1 MSKHTEIPELT
12 EEQVDRMYRRVTG
25 RIDLDASDARTRRR
39 KVLLAAAS
47 VVVVLGIGGAVVG
60 SGLTVLSG
68 SSSDSSFDKLS
79 VPEEQAREDVGG
91 ARDFSEGVGKMEGSA
106 HDEAREIVVT
116 AFASLTVDDPAA
128 AADTLS
134 RWVEGEDGRVESRSE
149 STHDGDASISL
160 RLRMPA
166 DTTGDTTR
174 RLREL
179 GEVSDLSIDSEDV
192 TAQGRDLDARIRALE
207 VSTARLQDL
216 MAEAATTADLLAAE
230 ETLARRQADLEA
242 LQAERRG
249 LSDQVA
255 RATYTVEISSEERP
269 DAPSRSGFVGALEAG
284 WDGLVATL
292 GFVVRVVG
300 FLIPWAALLA
310 LLAGAYL
317 GARRLLWR

>member
-1 MSKHTEIPELT
+1 MSMHAEIPELT
-12 EEQVDRMYRRVTG
+12 DEQVDRMYRRVTG
-25 RIDLDASDARTRRR
+25 RIDLDASAARTKRR

-60 SGLTVLSG
+60 SGLSSLPG
-68 SSSDSSFDKLS
+68 SSDSSFDELS
-79 VPEEQAREDVGG
+79 VPDEQARDDSAG
-91 ARDFSEGVGKMEGSA
+91 ATSA
-106 HDEAREIVVT
+106 SDDAGASKESAPDSNREIVVT

-134 RWVEGEDGRVESRSE
+134 RWVEDEKGRVESRSE
-149 STHDGDASISL
+149 STHDGDASVSL

-166 DTTGDTTR
+166 GTTGDTTQ

-230 ETLARRQADLEA
+230 QTLSQRQADLEA
-242 LQAERRG
+242 LQAQRRG
-249 LSDQVA
+249 LSEQVA
-255 RATYTVEISSEERP
+255 MATYTVEIGSEERP

-310 LLAGAYL
+310 LVAGVSL
-317 GARRLLWR
+317 GGRRLLRR